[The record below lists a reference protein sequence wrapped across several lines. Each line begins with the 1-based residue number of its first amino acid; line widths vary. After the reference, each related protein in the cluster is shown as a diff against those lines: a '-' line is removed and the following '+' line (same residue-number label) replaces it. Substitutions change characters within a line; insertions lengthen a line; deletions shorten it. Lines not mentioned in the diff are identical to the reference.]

1 MTDSAAR
8 APLSPE
14 DPALVYNSQAGSMVF
29 ACGIVFKV
37 SSLPG
42 LVAETL
48 GTSVL
53 WLYLFMSAV
62 DIALLA
68 AVFFF
73 ARSGAD
79 LIPSVRRAAAYRAV
93 CAVMSAYL
101 CLKGLLYFVY
111 IVIFLT
117 MDLFMGIDIYI
128 VVLVLAPPVIYIA
141 AKGWRA
147 LARISELLA
156 PLLLLLI
163 VTDLVFLQ
171 TDVDLGRHLPAD
183 LLSPREFFG
192 EGLRYSLWLGDLF
205 PLLFVR
211 IKNKRLPHILI
222 GSGLAYAVVVTVALL
237 AVAMYGAALP
247 YVYNMLIRISGFNLL
262 SLEIGRMEWTALFV
276 VVTMAMLGL
285 ALLLRGAGEASR
297 RATGTPA
304 PAFILFAAGTV
315 ACMFVPT
322 LHTVADFCYSPAF
335 GYAMFALALA
345 LAAAFAAFG
354 AYAKSRRARALPR
367 DRSRR
372 RGDRPRGGA
381 PVNSSRAKRTLTK
394 LLSVKWAVLLVA
406 AAVLLFFGRVT
417 DARSLS
423 RTAIVTGLGIAAGE
437 DGFAVSAELA
447 VMTSEAGGSPSANY
461 AVLTEKGATVS
472 EAVERISQK
481 AGLIVS
487 LSHCNVLVLTKE
499 ALLAEGERLFAPLVQ
514 TYSLP
519 EQAILTS
526 TTGDP
531 ADILSARLATASA
544 PSFYIQQLLS
554 EGLSTE
560 GMPLVA
566 VKDFAARL
574 LSPSACVC
582 LPVVEVREAE
592 HQPQL
597 PEGEGE
603 GYSEIVAESGLVLTP
618 SAGFIADGET
628 VKMRSLVTEKEP
640 SGRFCVTGEDG
651 SRTEF
656 LLLGASSSAKAEG
669 LRVSVSAELK
679 VSFVESTGEDG
690 ARLSPA
696 SDEIKRAADLLADE
710 LESAIRGLF
719 ALSVRQNADMLGLT
733 DAVFKKL
740 GRDTPEDCLGRIAFD
755 CSVEVTVK
763 ENS

>member
-79 LIPSVRRAAAYRAV
+79 LLPSVRRAAAYRAV

-111 IVIFLT
+111 TVIFLT

-171 TDVDLGRHLPAD
+171 TDADLGRHLPAD

-276 VVTMAMLGL
+276 VVTMAVLGL

-304 PAFILFAAGTV
+304 PAFVLFAAGAV

-354 AYAKSRRARALPR
+354 AYAKSRLARPAAPEP
-367 DRSRR
+367 SRET
-372 RGDRPRGGA
+372 A
-381 PVNSSRAKRTLTK
+381 P
-394 LLSVKWAVLLVA
+394 
-406 AAVLLFFGRVT
+406 
-417 DARSLS
+417 
-423 RTAIVTGLGIAAGE
+423 
-437 DGFAVSAELA
+437 
-447 VMTSEAGGSPSANY
+447 AGGE
-461 AVLTEKGATVS
+461 T
-472 EAVERISQK
+472 
-481 AGLIVS
+481 
-487 LSHCNVLVLTKE
+487 
-499 ALLAEGERLFAPLVQ
+499 AP
-514 TYSLP
+514 
-519 EQAILTS
+519 E
-526 TTGDP
+526 
-531 ADILSARLATASA
+531 
-544 PSFYIQQLLS
+544 
-554 EGLSTE
+554 
-560 GMPLVA
+560 
-566 VKDFAARL
+566 
-574 LSPSACVC
+574 
-582 LPVVEVREAE
+582 EVR
-592 HQPQL
+592 P
-597 PEGEGE
+597 
-603 GYSEIVAESGLVLTP
+603 
-618 SAGFIADGET
+618 
-628 VKMRSLVTEKEP
+628 
-640 SGRFCVTGEDG
+640 
-651 SRTEF
+651 
-656 LLLGASSSAKAEG
+656 
-669 LRVSVSAELK
+669 
-679 VSFVESTGEDG
+679 
-690 ARLSPA
+690 
-696 SDEIKRAADLLADE
+696 
-710 LESAIRGLF
+710 
-719 ALSVRQNADMLGLT
+719 
-733 DAVFKKL
+733 
-740 GRDTPEDCLGRIAFD
+740 
-755 CSVEVTVK
+755 
-763 ENS
+763 

>member
-79 LIPSVRRAAAYRAV
+79 LIPSVRRTAAYRAV

-111 IVIFLT
+111 TVIFLT

-171 TDVDLGRHLPAD
+171 TDADFGRHLPAD

-247 YVYNMLIRISGFNLL
+247 YVYNMLIRISFIITPWVL
-262 SLEIGRMEWTALFV
+262 S
-276 VVTMAMLGL
+276 
-285 ALLLRGAGEASR
+285 
-297 RATGTPA
+297 
-304 PAFILFAAGTV
+304 
-315 ACMFVPT
+315 
-322 LHTVADFCYSPAF
+322 
-335 GYAMFALALA
+335 
-345 LAAAFAAFG
+345 
-354 AYAKSRRARALPR
+354 
-367 DRSRR
+367 
-372 RGDRPRGGA
+372 
-381 PVNSSRAKRTLTK
+381 
-394 LLSVKWAVLLVA
+394 
-406 AAVLLFFGRVT
+406 
-417 DARSLS
+417 
-423 RTAIVTGLGIAAGE
+423 
-437 DGFAVSAELA
+437 
-447 VMTSEAGGSPSANY
+447 
-461 AVLTEKGATVS
+461 
-472 EAVERISQK
+472 
-481 AGLIVS
+481 
-487 LSHCNVLVLTKE
+487 
-499 ALLAEGERLFAPLVQ
+499 
-514 TYSLP
+514 
-519 EQAILTS
+519 
-526 TTGDP
+526 
-531 ADILSARLATASA
+531 
-544 PSFYIQQLLS
+544 
-554 EGLSTE
+554 
-560 GMPLVA
+560 
-566 VKDFAARL
+566 
-574 LSPSACVC
+574 
-582 LPVVEVREAE
+582 
-592 HQPQL
+592 
-597 PEGEGE
+597 
-603 GYSEIVAESGLVLTP
+603 
-618 SAGFIADGET
+618 
-628 VKMRSLVTEKEP
+628 
-640 SGRFCVTGEDG
+640 
-651 SRTEF
+651 
-656 LLLGASSSAKAEG
+656 
-669 LRVSVSAELK
+669 
-679 VSFVESTGEDG
+679 
-690 ARLSPA
+690 
-696 SDEIKRAADLLADE
+696 
-710 LESAIRGLF
+710 
-719 ALSVRQNADMLGLT
+719 
-733 DAVFKKL
+733 
-740 GRDTPEDCLGRIAFD
+740 
-755 CSVEVTVK
+755 
-763 ENS
+763 